1 MYKKTKGVIV
11 ELLLHNVHGRITP
24 MMKKCFDVLLDIARE
39 KTDAAQ
45 KHEIKLRELKIATGC
60 KSEEELKDGV
70 RALFTTTLYFCGADD
85 RGRETWKIM
94 GCLTYAQ
101 ITEDCLVYSIEPFLV
116 ERFQPP
122 QAREFLDLAYT
133 SRFRSKYALALC
145 NFCFDYKIPDGE
157 GRTPLMPLTKLSKLL
172 GCAGDK
178 YGSFAEFNRS
188 VLKKAMAEVNKK
200 SGFRIMAM
208 YQKTARTTTAI
219 QFIVMPLAVY
229 ATTMLRMNRK
239 NR

>member
-1 MYKKTKGVIV
+1 MYKKAKGVIV

-24 MMKKCFDVLLDIARE
+24 VMKKCFDVLLANAQK
-39 KTDAAQ
+39 KTDKEQ
-45 KHEIKLRELKIATGC
+45 KHEIKLRELKMATGC
-60 KSEEELKDGV
+60 KNEEELKDCV
-70 RALFTTTLYFCGADD
+70 RELFTTTLYFCGVDD
-85 RGRETWKIM
+85 RGKETWKIM

-101 ITEDCLVYSIEPFLV
+101 ITEDQVVYSIEPFLV
-116 ERFQPP
+116 ERFQTSL
-122 QAREFLDLAYT
+122 AREFLDLAYT

-157 GRTPLMPLTKLSKLL
+157 GRTPLMPLTQLSTLL

-188 VLKKAMAEVNKK
+188 VLKKAMAEVNLK

-208 YQKTARTTTAI
+208 YQKTARATTAI
-219 QFIVMPLAVY
+219 QFIVMPLATYVT
-229 ATTMLRMNRK
+229 AMSRMNRK
-239 NR
+239 K